1 MLVKI
6 LVWAGEGELAGGFV
20 FWVRGVG
27 TMWHRGPL
35 GDAYDEA
42 VAWYKRTRAAA
53 RAEREAE

>member
-1 MLVKI
+1 MKI

-35 GDAYDEA
+35 GEGYDEA
-42 VAWYKRTRAAA
+42 VAWYKRARAAA
-53 RAEREAE
+53 RAAGA